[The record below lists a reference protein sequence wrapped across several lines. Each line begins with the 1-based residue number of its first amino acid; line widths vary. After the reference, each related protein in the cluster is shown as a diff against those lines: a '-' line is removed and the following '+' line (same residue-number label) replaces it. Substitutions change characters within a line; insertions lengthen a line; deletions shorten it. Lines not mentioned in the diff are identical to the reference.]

1 MRNATFIQSYVL
13 ARNRF
18 HDHVNK
24 LVTKHRK
31 RRKNTDAT
39 LLVDVLIDSTNDEEE
54 ILHDAVTFPA
64 AGSHTTGSCNVQF
77 TSFMTNLSQRLR
89 WYWIPPYY
97 DKLSIEINIKIKYN
111 FIKRSFPKT
120 VSEQRSA
127 LGWRVHNEC
136 VSHEFE
142 PHRGFLKSTFPKIL

>member
-24 LVTKHRK
+24 LVTKHRE

-54 ILHDAVTFPA
+54 ILHDAVTFTA

-97 DKLSIEINIKIKYN
+97 DKLSIEINKKIKYN

-120 VSEQRSA
+120 VS
-127 LGWRVHNEC
+127 
-136 VSHEFE
+136 
-142 PHRGFLKSTFPKIL
+142 